1 MCVGDGEMEGG
12 GEWGYLAVSEYL
24 RFSPA
29 GKAVDI

>member
-1 MCVGDGEMEGG
+1 MVAYVEDGRGG
-12 GEWGYLAVSEYL
+12 LSQYLAVSGYL